1 MASIR
6 KQLVLDPESDR
17 DILDW
22 LERQPNQSAAI
33 RAAIRQT
40 IQSSESLDEATL
52 RHVIREELAQAE
64 LTVTSADDAD
74 AHEASSAITEDVDP
88 EAGQR
93 LDNLF

>member
-1 MASIR
+1 V
-6 KQLVLDPESDR
+6 K
-17 DILDW
+17 W
-22 LERQPNQSAAI
+22 LERQENKSAAI
-33 RAAIRQT
+33 RHAIRQA
-40 IQSSESLDEATL
+40 IQHQSMKQAVRD
-52 RHVIREELAQAE
+52 VIQEELRQAE

>member
-1 MASIR
+1 MKR
-6 KQLVLDPESDR
+6 RRERFYLDPEDDADIATWLDR
-17 DILDW
+17 Q
-22 LERQPNQSAAI
+22 ENKSAAI

-52 RHVIREELAQAE
+52 RRVLREELAQAQVK
-64 LTVTSADDAD
+64 VTDEDDD
-74 AHEASSAITEDVDP
+74 EASPAITEDVDP

>member
-6 KQLVLDPESDR
+6 KQLVLDPEEDR

-22 LERQPNQSAAI
+22 LKRQANQSAAV

-52 RHVIREELAQAE
+52 RRVLREELAQAQVK
-64 LTVTSADDAD
+64 VTDEDDD
-74 AHEASSAITEDVDP
+74 EASPAISEDVDP

>member
-1 MASIR
+1 MKFS
-6 KQLVLDPESDR
+6 LLLHPGR
-17 DILDW
+17 DDDIITW
-22 LERQPNQSAAI
+22 LEKQPRGEKSSAVREAI
-33 RAAIRQT
+33 RAGLSDSNLDAQSIRY
-40 IQSSESLDEATL
+40 I
-52 RHVIREELAQAE
+52 VREELAQAE